1 MVRSASIS
9 TSRRISRAGRAPF
22 LWKNGEGFEC
32 SRAFRELD
40 SLTAFKSSDDCLD
53 SASRRGLGSAE
64 GSQDGDLDGRGFL

>member
-1 MVRSASIS
+1 MLQFLLP
-9 TSRRISRAGRAPF
+9 AGSPERVELLF